1 MRPIIKNT
9 DEIKR
14 LEKANRI
21 VAETLSLVEKT
32 VKPGITTFEL
42 DRVAD
47 DFIRSKNAVPSFK
60 GYRVGNLEFPNAL
73 CISVNEEIIH
83 GIPSSS
89 RVLHE
94 GDVVSV
100 DCGAYIDEF
109 HGDSALTIPV
119 GEIDESDKLL
129 LKVTE
134 EALFEGIANACAKK
148 KVYDIARSV
157 QRMCEKNGFSV
168 NRDFAGHGIGR
179 DLHESPSVPNFVPP
193 LMHRDNFPNVK
204 LENGMS
210 IAIEP
215 MVHKGTRKCEVLED
229 GWTVVT
235 ADRKNAAHFEHTVVI
250 NDNQPIIL
258 TLRD

>member
-1 MRPIIKNT
+1 MKPIIKNA
-9 DEIKR
+9 DEIKK

-21 VAETLSLVEKT
+21 VAETLSLVEKA
-32 VKPGITTFEL
+32 VKPGVTTLEI
-42 DRVAD
+42 DRIAED
-47 DFIRSKNAVPSFK
+47 YIRSKNAVPSFK
-60 GYRVGNLEFPNAL
+60 GYRVGNLVFPGTL
-73 CISVNEEIIH
+73 CISVNEEVIH

-94 GDVVSV
+94 GDIVSV

-119 GEIDESDKLL
+119 GEISEDDKKL

-134 EALFEGIANACAKK
+134 EALFEGIANAVSKK
-148 KVYDIARSV
+148 KVYDIAKAV
-157 QRMCEKNGFSV
+157 QKKCEKNGFSV
-168 NRDFAGHGIGR
+168 NRDFAGHGVGR

-193 LMHRDNFPNVK
+193 LMHRDSFPNTR
-204 LENGMS
+204 LESGMS

-215 MVHKGTRKCEVLED
+215 MVHAGTRKCVVLED
-229 GWTVVT
+229 GWTVIT
-235 ADRKNAAHFEHTVVI
+235 ADRKRAAHFEHTVVVQ
-250 NDNQPIIL
+250 DNKPIIL